1 MYFGW
6 VFFAF
11 GGFVLLSLNLIFWF
25 YPPDDF
31 SIELWKAEKREGW
44 EVTIFC
50 LCLVSFF
57 GISAFFLRFLAHPK
71 LSHIIKYL
79 RKINEL

>member
-31 SIELWKAEKREGW
+31 PIELWKAEQREKWGF
-44 EVTIFC
+44 TIFC
-50 LCLVSFF
+50 LCLSIFF
-57 GISAFFLRFLAHPK
+57 CIPAFFLDF
-71 LSHIIKYL
+71 
-79 RKINEL
+79 